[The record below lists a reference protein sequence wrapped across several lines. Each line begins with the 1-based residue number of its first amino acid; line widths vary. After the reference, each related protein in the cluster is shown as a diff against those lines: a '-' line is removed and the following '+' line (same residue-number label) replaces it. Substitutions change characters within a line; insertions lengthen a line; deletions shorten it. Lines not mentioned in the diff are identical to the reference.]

1 MRLRRK
7 ITAAFFLVSTLV
19 SLLLAVLLY
28 RFIDR
33 QLEAG
38 LKTRLRDIAQIG
50 AQTIDRPAFA
60 HLVNQ
65 LGTKSDDA
73 DDYAD
78 WVATVEQSPDYAR
91 VSSELNGI
99 KQSEKGVITYVYT
112 LTPTSDPHPG
122 RYVVDADVLQ
132 LEHDGADDDKIS
144 HYDSGSEDVANVPT
158 LARAVATCQ
167 PVYEDEFTYDEE
179 FHVDSVSAYY
189 PILDDK
195 GACLGILGVDIS
207 AADMESSLRD
217 ARNLALYVSIG
228 VVALALLVSII
239 MGTVLT
245 RSLLELSATVR
256 RFADKDFAAR
266 TAVATRDEIGQLAK
280 NFNQMATTIQ
290 EHSDNLESMV
300 RERTS
305 ELYAEKQTSERLL
318 LNVLPAAIA
327 QRLKDGEGVIVDRFE
342 AVSVLF
348 ADIVGFTTMSSQMP
362 PEEVVQMLD
371 DLFSL
376 FDRLAE
382 EHHLEKIKTIGDAYM
397 VVAGIPDPRD
407 DHARAIARMAID
419 MQRSLGE
426 YAKEHGR
433 ELSIRIGVHTG
444 SVVAGV
450 IGKKKFIYD
459 LWGDTVNTASR
470 MESHGVPGRIHV
482 TAATHA
488 ILKDEFEFESRGT
501 IDIKGKGPM
510 ETYLLVRETS
520 RSSPAVPTA

>member
-28 RFIDR
+28 RFIDH

-38 LKTRLRDIAQIG
+38 LKTRLHDIAQIG
-50 AQTIDRPAFA
+50 AETVDRPAFA
-60 HLVNQ
+60 RLVAQ
-65 LGTKSDDA
+65 LGAKSEDA
-73 DDYAD
+73 DDYAG
-78 WVATVEQSPDYAR
+78 WVASVEQSPDYAR
-91 VSSELNGI
+91 VSAELKGI
-99 KQSEKGVITYVYT
+99 KDAELKPGTHQSVITYVYT
-112 LTPTSDPHPG
+112 LTPKNDPHPG

-132 LEHDGADDDKIS
+132 LERDSADDDLIS
-144 HYDSGSEDVANVPT
+144 HYDSESEDVAKVPT

-167 PVYEDEFTYDEE
+167 PVFEDDFTYDEE

-195 GACLGILGVDIS
+195 GECLGILGVDIS
-207 AADMESSLRD
+207 AADMERSLHD
-217 ARNLALYVSIG
+217 ARSLALYVSIG
-228 VVALALLVSII
+228 VVALALLVSIV

-266 TAVATRDEIGQLAK
+266 TTVATRDEIGQLAK

-290 EHSDNLESMV
+290 QHSDNLESMV

-327 QRLKDGEGVIVDRFE
+327 QRLKEGEGVIVDRFE

-348 ADIVGFTTMSSQMP
+348 ADIVGFTTMSQQMP

-397 VVAGIPDPRD
+397 VVSGIPDPRA
-407 DHARAIARMAID
+407 DHAHAIARMAID
-419 MQRSLGE
+419 MQRSLAELRGLRVCRR
-426 YAKEHGR
+426 GR
-433 ELSIRIGVHTG
+433 
-444 SVVAGV
+444 
-450 IGKKKFIYD
+450 
-459 LWGDTVNTASR
+459 
-470 MESHGVPGRIHV
+470 
-482 TAATHA
+482 HA
-488 ILKDEFEFESRGT
+488 RARVER
-501 IDIKGKGPM
+501 
-510 ETYLLVRETS
+510 
-520 RSSPAVPTA
+520 A